1 MNLKSQYEAC
11 SFDKLKIN
19 KAADRTASVNGKA
32 DIVNG
37 KYKLLKILL
46 LLLYPLTTLS
56 IYLLQPHTT
65 QIGATTVQVTTSTSE
80 TDSVMRPAITEELKA
95 QFGVTNPNQLADH
108 VMYCLPANTMS
119 GIAYAYINSWN
130 SVYSNEWCTYVSG
143 QLHEIGHNLAL

>member
-46 LLLYPLTTLS
+46 LLISTNHSLYISVTTT
-56 IYLLQPHTT
+56 YT

-108 VMYCLPANTMS
+108 VMYCLPANTMG
-119 GIAYAYINSWN
+119 GIGYAYINSWN
-130 SVYSNEWCTYVSG
+130 SVYSNEWCTYVSI